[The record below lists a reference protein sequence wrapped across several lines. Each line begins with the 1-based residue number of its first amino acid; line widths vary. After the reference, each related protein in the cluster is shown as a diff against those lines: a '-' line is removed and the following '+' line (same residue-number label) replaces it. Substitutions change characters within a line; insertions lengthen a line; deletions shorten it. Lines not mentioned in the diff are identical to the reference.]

1 MSLGLIY
8 IMDGALKYALIASL
22 LLLFCLFC
30 YGRWLD
36 AQAEKAVNRRYKRD
50 AQGVILGLDTLAINQ
65 GQPHA
70 LVLIPGF
77 MTPVDIF
84 STLVDDP
91 RIRSGYALYVPRL
104 ACHSQDLKQ
113 AAALRNEVVLDHL
126 SAYIDHLHK
135 RHQQITYVG
144 YSYGGALLLALLQQG
159 RLPSGAQV
167 ILYAPAVYI
176 QSNTLWGN
184 LKVYGYGLFRRY
196 CNYQWLGCDFPAYQS
211 GDEAARSYLAHELNL
226 GYVVIPAVKKL
237 YQLDRRLRP
246 YFKSVAHPVSVV
258 IAEDD
263 NRIDASSV
271 KADCLAN
278 PQCNFYSFESG
289 KHLLHRSVHQAEFN
303 ALILKLLE
311 LNAGS

>member
-1 MSLGLIY
+1 
-8 IMDGALKYALIASL
+8 MDGPLKYALIASL
-22 LLLFCLFC
+22 LLLFFLFC

-36 AQAEKAVNRRYKRD
+36 TQAEKAVNRRYKRD
-50 AQGVILGLDTLAINQ
+50 AQGVILGLDTLAIHQ
-65 GQPHA
+65 GQSHA
-70 LVLIPGF
+70 LVLVPGF

-91 RIRSGYALYVPRL
+91 HIRSGYAIYVPRL
-104 ACHSQDLKQ
+104 AFHSQNLEQ

-126 SAYIDHLHK
+126 SAYIHQLHK
-135 RHQQITYVG
+135 HHKQMTYVG

-159 RLPSGAQV
+159 RLPPDAHV

-184 LKVYGYGLFRRY
+184 VKVYGYGLFRRY
-196 CNYQWLGCDFPAYQS
+196 CNYKWLGCDFPAYQS
-211 GDEAARSYLAHELNL
+211 GDEAARSYLAHEPNL

-237 YQLDRRLRP
+237 YQLDRTLRP
-246 YFKSVAHPVSVV
+246 YLKTIAQPVSLV

-263 NRIDASSV
+263 NRIDVSSV

-278 PQCNFYSFESG
+278 PQCEFYSFKSG

-303 ALILKLLE
+303 ALILRLLE
-311 LNAGS
+311 LKASS